1 MDNVGFRAE
10 CQDTILETAQWARNI
25 STAVAGDF
33 ELSVSRNPLVHDQTF
48 ALGRGVT
55 LSSTRNEWLLLEY
68 QRRSAYSLALEVD
81 SHLDAVGDPDEG
93 NVCVHVV
100 ILTVEGHCPLNLA

>member
-68 QRRSAYSLALEVD
+68 QRRSAYSLPFEVD
-81 SHLDAVGDPDEG
+81 CHLDPISDPDER
-93 NVCVHVV
+93 NAAVHAVV
-100 ILTVEGHCPLNLA
+100 LAVEGHRPFNLA